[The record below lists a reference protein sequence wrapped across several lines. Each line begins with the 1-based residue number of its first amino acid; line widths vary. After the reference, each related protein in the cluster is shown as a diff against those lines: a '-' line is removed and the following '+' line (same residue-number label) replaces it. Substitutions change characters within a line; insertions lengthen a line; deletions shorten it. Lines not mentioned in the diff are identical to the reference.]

1 MIDAFYTFG
10 WNYKAWENPFRRL
23 KFDFLSPDMRI
34 LEIGAS
40 RYSIAS
46 LAFDGI
52 VDEIVVGY
60 YDEQEKVYLENYL
73 KNVQKFYP
81 LQSTYVFQ
89 NVDAFSVEGKF
100 NLILM
105 KSVLGGLMRTNESDL
120 EMVDDLIDILVRDN
134 LEINGGLIT
143 LDNGK
148 PFFHN
153 LIKYFGARK
162 NNWRYFI
169 KSDFKS
175 FDEQHSFGTFSA
187 FSLGTRLGSVGSFID
202 NYILYPVDVFVGK
215 VFNSKSTVIATM
227 YRKRNKVA
235 KVQK

>member
-1 MIDAFYTFG
+1 MIDAIYTFG
-10 WNYKAWENPFRRL
+10 WNYKAWDNPFSRL
-23 KFDFLSPDMRI
+23 KLDFLASDMRI

-40 RYSIAS
+40 RYSITS

-52 VDEIVVGY
+52 VDEIVIGY
-60 YDEQEKVYLENYL
+60 YHEQEKVYLENYL
-73 KNVQKFYP
+73 ERVQRFYP
-81 LQSTYVFQ
+81 LQSIYVLQ
-89 NVDAFSVEGKF
+89 KVDAFDVVGNF

-105 KSVLGGLMRTNESDL
+105 KSVLGGLMRTNESDFQ
-120 EMVDDLIDILVRDN
+120 MVDDLIKMLVRDN
-134 LEINGGLIT
+134 LKINGALIT

-148 PFFHN
+148 PFFHH

-169 KSDFKS
+169 KSDFKN

-202 NYILYPVDVFVGK
+202 NYILYLVDVFVGT
-215 VFNSKSTVIATM
+215 VFSSKPTVIATM
-227 YRKRNKVA
+227 YRKRNTVA
-235 KVQK
+235 KAQK